1 MNKTNI
7 KYSLIL
13 PVYNVEDYLGKC
25 IESCEDQE
33 IPSDEYEIIAVND
46 GSTDTSLQILQE
58 LSKKYNNIKIISQS
72 NKGLSEAR
80 NAGLNVACGKYIWFI
95 DTDDFIEKNILYK
108 MDIVLQMYDLDVL
121 HIGHQ
126 MVDSTGKLILS
137 KPDID
142 NYEKISDGISF
153 FENILKE
160 KFYAWSFVFKAAFLR
175 QHSFKFSP
183 GIMFEDID
191 IIPRLILK
199 SKKITSFN
207 QVSYYYRQ
215 RNNSII
221 HSVNYKM
228 IDDLFYICLKY
239 KHLYFSSDIDCH
251 EKKIYNRLI
260 TSFVISYYIL
270 LAKAEEHDKR
280 NERKQRAFQAFY
292 KLSLSRNICIK
303 KNICAIIYNI
313 SPQFF
318 FNLLVIK
325 HHLKI

>member
-95 DTDDFIEKNILYK
+95 DTDDFIEKNILSK
-108 MDIVLQMYDLDVL
+108 IDMVLQMHDLDVL

-126 MVDSTGKLILS
+126 MVDSTGKSFVS
-137 KPDID
+137 KPNID
-142 NYEKISDGISF
+142 NYKKISDGISF

-160 KFYAWSFVFKAAFLR
+160 EFYAWSFIFESTFLK
-175 QHSFKFSP
+175 QQSFKFSP
-183 GIMFEDID
+183 GITFEDID
-191 IIPRLILK
+191 IVPQLIIQ
-199 SKKITSFN
+199 SKNIASLNK
-207 QVSYYYRQ
+207 VSYYYRQ
-215 RNNSII
+215 RSNSII

-239 KHLYFSSDIDCH
+239 KNLYFSPDIGYR
-251 EKKIYNRLI
+251 EKKLYSRLI

-270 LAKAEEHDKR
+270 LAKVEWYDKQ
-280 NERKQRAFQAFY
+280 NERKQKSFHEFI
-292 KLSLSRNICIK
+292 KLSLSKKISIK

-318 FNLLVIK
+318 FYLLVIK
-325 HHLKI
+325 HRLKI